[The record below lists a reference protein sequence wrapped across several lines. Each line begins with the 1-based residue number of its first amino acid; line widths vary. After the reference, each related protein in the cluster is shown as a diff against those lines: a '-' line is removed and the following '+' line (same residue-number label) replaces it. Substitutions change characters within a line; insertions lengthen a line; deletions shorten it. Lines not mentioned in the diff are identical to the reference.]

1 MKRKPRERLTRRS
14 REIETRRAATREGQ
28 PEGPTSYKRERLGGT
43 LPSVC
48 MLLSFLF
55 FFRGRRGGEGF
66 FFGRKSL
73 SAASMRELRYWRMH
87 LCEFLKTLILF
98 GIIGFFLFFF
108 FCNDIIGR
116 VYNCNNSKE
125 LGKEKH
131 FD

>member
-66 FFGRKSL
+66 FFWSKEFVGSFDEGASL
-73 SAASMRELRYWRMH
+73 LEDAFVRIFEDVNTIWYYW
-87 LCEFLKTLILF
+87 FF
-98 GIIGFFLFFF
+98 SFFFLQ
-108 FCNDIIGR
+108 R
-116 VYNCNNSKE
+116 YNWSSI
-125 LGKEKH
+125 
-131 FD
+131 